1 MNKQFPAGWM
11 ITILTLIAYF
21 SLGILLTGEVALF
34 VGVLLLVLVVWFL
47 FCKIRYRN
55 LGNLELVMRMYA
67 DFKGTVERI
76 KERVAED
83 EAPRRAAA
91 TRRRQVLTDRQ
102 SNRERRKTE
111 SSKEVPVD
119 KKYTE
124 MIERRVREAKAKQE
138 QSEGQN
144 ETES

>member
-1 MNKQFPAGWM
+1 MNQQFPAGWM
-11 ITILTLIAYF
+11 IAILTLVAYF
-21 SLGILLTGEVALF
+21 SLGLLLTGEVAQF
-34 VGVLLLVLVVWFL
+34 VGVLLLVLVIWFL
-47 FCKIRYRN
+47 FCKIRYKD

-138 QSEGQN
+138 QSEGPN